1 MKNLSILFILTFLAS
16 SCASSYLTDQN
27 ITQPEKA
34 YHHVL
39 VVSLFN
45 NINLKK
51 FDEETYCTF
60 IKDHFYNLNRIDNHP
75 LIQKSI
81 KDVMSSNRTKV
92 IPSYKLFKVNQEV
105 SYDEFLETIDKKN
118 IDAILVI
125 NQQNYFYDKSER
137 VLKDGE
143 IRVTESPNAVFNT
156 YLVDRKDLEPV
167 WVSRI
172 YSNGTSW
179 DTHSSLYNS
188 MSRKLNKKLI
198 KSGYIRRPLNTHS
211 VRR

>member
-1 MKNLSILFILTFLAS
+1 MKKTSILILLYLLVS
-16 SCASSYLTDQN
+16 SCASSYVSDQS
-27 ITQPEKA
+27 ISEPDKA
-34 YHHVL
+34 YHHIL

-51 FDEETYCTF
+51 FDKETYYNS
-60 IKDHFYNLNRIDNHP
+60 IKDHFYNLDRIDNHP

-81 KDVMSSNRTKV
+81 KDIMSSNRTKV

-105 SYDEFLETIDKKN
+105 SYNEFLETIDKKD

-137 VLKDGE
+137 VLEDGE

-156 YLVDRKDLEPV
+156 YLVDREELKPV

-172 YSNGTSW
+172 HSSGTSW
-179 DTHSSLYNS
+179 DTHGSMYNS
-188 MSRKLNKKLI
+188 MGRKLNKKLI
-198 KSGYIRRPLNTHS
+198 KSGFIRPPFYPRS
-211 VRR
+211 ARR